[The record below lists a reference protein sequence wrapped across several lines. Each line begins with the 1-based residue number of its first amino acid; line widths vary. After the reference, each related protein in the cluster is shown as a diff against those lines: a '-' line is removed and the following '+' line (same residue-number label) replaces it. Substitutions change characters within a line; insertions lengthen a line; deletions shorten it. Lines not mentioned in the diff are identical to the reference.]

1 VDTVEPITTAIAA
14 AVTAGITDIGQ
25 KAFGDTCQG
34 LKDPIKSKFG
44 QDNKA
49 IAELEDNPE
58 SKGRQTMLAESIVQ
72 EKADRDPELIHL
84 ARQLARA
91 LEETERGRL
100 AVVKYQIDAR
110 GAQIDVMGHKVRI
123 EGGIHL
129 IKRRPGQPSGCW
141 ACSTASGTWS
151 PARRAPCGWGGV
163 GTIKRQS

>member
-34 LKDPIKSKFG
+34 PKDPIKSKFG

-49 IAELEDNPE
+49 IAEFEDNPE

-72 EKADRDPELIHL
+72 EKTDRDPELIHL
-84 ARQLARA
+84 ARQLPQA
-91 LEETERGRL
+91 LKETEQGRL
-100 AVVKYQIDAR
+100 AVAKYQID
-110 GAQIDVMGHKVRI
+110 VMDHKIHI
-123 EGGIHL
+123 EGGIHF

-151 PARRAPCGWGGV
+151 PAQRAPCG
-163 GTIKRQS
+163 